1 MKVIKTS
8 NFLNKTLLLAI
19 SCFFIIN
26 TNAIGNLSYLDILL
40 ILYILKYALSVK
52 SFRLKKRTVKI
63 MYVLNLFIA
72 LSVVFIPFANEK
84 IESLLY
90 IFQVLLA
97 VNVIPIFLN
106 IIQEQKLFKF
116 FLKTVF
122 KVLLSVSILFIVYA
136 ILHFGYGQVNWLFFT
151 LRGNHR
157 MVWGDGFVAN
167 DLAQFLILG
176 FLLTEYF
183 ILDKNKGFLINVLL
197 SLIK

>member
-84 IESLLY
+84 IEN
-90 IFQVLLA
+90 LA
-97 VNVIPIFLN
+97 FDVGFNTSSAFYSAFKKETSMSPRTY
-106 IIQEQKLFKF
+106 QK
-116 FLKTVF
+116 T
-122 KVLLSVSILFIVYA
+122 Y
-136 ILHFGYGQVNWLFFT
+136 
-151 LRGNHR
+151 
-157 MVWGDGFVAN
+157 
-167 DLAQFLILG
+167 LG
-176 FLLTEYF
+176 L
-183 ILDKNKGFLINVLL
+183 
-197 SLIK
+197 